1 MLPEVFIAQFPP
13 FSGIVS
19 EFAESYV
26 SLWGSPEAPIA
37 RPRRYSG
44 RYRIYID
51 LETAASL

>member
-1 MLPEVFIAQFPP
+1 MLPELFIAPFPP

-19 EFAESYV
+19 EFADSYV
-26 SLWGSPEAPIA
+26 SLWAPPEAPIA
-37 RPRRYSG
+37 RARCYSG